1 MECNNYQI
9 EITGY
14 NSIELTIDYD
24 ETITIVKNN
33 LMEDLERATEIILEK
48 EGEE

>member
-9 EITGY
+9 EITCY

>member
-1 MECNNYQI
+1 MEFNSYEI

-33 LMEDLERATEIILEK
+33 LREALDRATEIILER